1 MKELR
6 ISKYSKEWFR
16 KRNTRWEILTIVLGV
31 FIPILISLAVVFKN
45 VNNIGLCLVFIFFSI
60 LDIILTDMILTR
72 IIWELAFRDYSYDDY
87 IYRLISEQKHKQD
100 RKWKK
105 WLI

>member
-6 ISKYSKEWFR
+6 ISKYSKKWFE
-16 KRNTRWEILTIVLGV
+16 KRNARLEILTIVLGV
-31 FIPILISLAVVFKN
+31 FISILISLAVVFKN
-45 VNNIGLCLVFIFFSI
+45 VNNIGLCLVFIFVSI
-60 LDIILTDMILTR
+60 LDVILTR
-72 IIWELAFRDYSYDDY
+72 IMWDLEFRDYDYDDY
-87 IYRLISEQKHKQD
+87 IYRLISEQKRKQD